1 MGGVNTTHMK
11 NVYLQASICSC
22 ENSLIKNQLYI
33 FITIA
38 YNLKTYINMKKIT
51 LLLSLLFCIIGI
63 GKTFAAASPITR
75 VDNTTKITAATAL
88 DVTKV
93 YMIFSS
99 DGDNARGVLCCT
111 ENGNNLTRC
120 GASSKTDSRAVSA
133 TDPYQQF
140 VFVPYLGKYYLY
152 NVGKKKF
159 CKDVGETAEMTDAVG
174 QAQHVTVTAGTVSGT
189 FMIKFNG
196 TDQIALS
203 NQNNTGVY
211 PSSAATND
219 EGTRLYIAA
228 VDGVTFNTD
237 QINEALNKLLN
248 MKSATLYPQDGKA
261 YRIKARYNSTTTEFR
276 YLYEG
281 DSRISLSSTTKTDN
295 TDIFICRVTDGTY
308 SFVTNNGKWLV
319 YYADGK
325 NGAGD
330 TDNGLAASYE
340 LGNYDAT
347 WTLSENLNPTNT
359 GLSTTGAKQLNL
371 YGTVRMQGRNT
382 TDNGNYYLMA
392 GATNESSSDGNFHN
406 GEATVTYFTNTRS
419 SFFVFEEVTDYP
431 NKPTMTACDNI
442 ETGKKIATF
451 SAPFPTIVPTGLSAY
466 IISSKSTQSAHM
478 EAIAGAGEVIPANTG
493 VLLFGETAETKVTM
507 KPATT
512 EGTGNSFTSTNLLAN
527 SAGESRTILE
537 SDNAYILASGGSGI
551 AFYACTSGTLAMNKS
566 FLQIGGGSTNGKA
579 FTLTLGGESTGLQT
593 IGNDLW
599 NNNAPI
605 YDLSGR
611 RVMHPAKGGVYIQN
625 GRKFINK

>member
-1 MGGVNTTHMK
+1 MK
-11 NVYLQASICSC
+11 KEVYLQAIYSTLLF
-22 ENSLIKNQLYI
+22 EAYI
-33 FITIA
+33 NRNKKSKTTKSVIL
-38 YNLKTYINMKKIT
+38 LKSYINMKKIT

-63 GKTFAAASPITR
+63 GKTFAASPITS
-75 VDNTTKITAATAL
+75 VTGTTKITAATAL

-99 DGDNARGVLCCT
+99 DGTNARGVLCCT
-111 ENGNNLTRC
+111 ADGNNLTRC
-120 GASSKTDSRAVSA
+120 AAAGQTSTANKNDA
-133 TDPYQQF
+133 YQQF

-159 CKDVGETAEMTDAVG
+159 CKDVGDTAEMTDAVG
-174 QAQHVTVTAGTVSGT
+174 EAQHVTVTAGTVSGT

-196 TDQIALS
+196 TDQIGLS

-211 PSSAATND
+211 PSTNAGND

-228 VDGVTFNTD
+228 VDGVTFTTD
-237 QINEALNKLLN
+237 QFNEAWNKLLN

-325 NGAGD
+325 NGAGS
-330 TDNGLAASYE
+330 TTNGLAATYE
-340 LGNYDAT
+340 LGTYDAT

-359 GLSTTGAKQLNL
+359 SLSTTGAKQLNL

-451 SAPFPTIVPTGLSAY
+451 SAKFPTIVPEGLSAY
-466 IISSKSTQSAHM
+466 IISSNSTQSAHM

-512 EGTGNSFTSTNLLAN
+512 EGTGNSVGTNLLAH
-527 SAGESRTILE
+527 SAGESISFEETN
-537 SDNAYILASGGSGI
+537 NAYILASGNSGI
-551 AFYACTSGTLAMNKS
+551 AFYACSGGTLAMNKS
-566 FLQIGGGSTNGKA
+566 YLQISGGSTDGTNGKA